1 MSNRSDPVDVTP
13 ALLREWG
20 LPEPGMSKNS
30 RGRLLVVGGSPTS
43 PGAVILA
50 GEAALRVGAGKAGL
64 AIGPEGADAVR
75 SAFPEAGVHEID
87 ADGRPIG
94 HAWAGELDAVDAV
107 LVGPG
112 IDDPDVAVARLGL
125 LAGHDVSCAVLD
137 AFAVGVLDRIDR
149 AALPASLI
157 VNMNLDE
164 AALVLGH
171 DIDDPL
177 DDAVEIATR
186 LDAVVHCYGAVATA
200 SGEVWRVRTGGPGL
214 GTAGSGDVLAGA
226 IAGFAARG
234 MPLERAAAWGAWCHG
249 RAGDRLTT
257 RMGHGFLARE
267 LAAELPF
274 AVLDALGRDS
284 ATERDGATERAGAVS
299 TD

>member
-1 MSNRSDPVDVTP
+1 MSNRSEPVDVTP
-13 ALLREWG
+13 ALLREWD
-20 LPEPGMSKNS
+20 LPDPGTSKNS
-30 RGRLLVVGGSPTS
+30 RGRVLVIGGSATS

-50 GEAALRVGAGKAGL
+50 GEAALRVGAGKVGL
-64 AIGPEGADAVR
+64 AIGAEGADAVR
-75 SAFPEAGVHEID
+75 SAFPEAGVHQID
-87 ADGRPIG
+87 AAGRPVG
-94 HAWAGELDAVDAV
+94 HAWAGALDAADAV

-112 IDDPDVAVARLGL
+112 IDDPDVALARLGL
-125 LAGHDVSCAVLD
+125 LAGRDLPCAVLD
-137 AFAVGVLDRIDR
+137 AFAVGVLDRVDR

-164 AALVLGH
+164 AALMLGR

-177 DDAVEIATR
+177 RDAVEIAAR
-186 LDAVVHCYGAVATA
+186 LDAVVHCYEAVATP
-200 SGEVWRVRTGGPGL
+200 SGEVWRVRAGGPGL

-234 MPLERAAAWGAWCHG
+234 MSLERATVWGAWCHG

-267 LAAELPF
+267 LAAELPY
-274 AVLDALGRDS
+274 AVLDVTAPAD
-284 ATERDGATERAGAVS
+284 
-299 TD
+299 